1 MFKIISLLF
10 LLLSFV
16 KATDVAL
23 TSQNIRSYP
32 LSKNKAAIKACY
44 SGYDIFNLN
53 DNKNG
58 TATYYGTLGDINGIN
73 ITLGYGLYEQIS
85 LFYDFLYKNIDY
97 AGGSLKNNKHEIFT
111 KLNIYYNP
119 SSIFNTYSADIGF
132 IHNSADDLSIT
143 DSSTEISKITDLSD
157 DSLYL
162 RFIVGSKIRS
172 SILDFYF
179 GLKYTSIDTKIDA
192 ISYDRDEIALNGGF
206 EYTLELGN
214 YIIESGYEYIRLFS
228 RDIDDDESSNHIF
241 NITLSRALNQKVLL
255 YIGSKYFINQYN
267 GVIPYLYNEKNKNQ
281 FDQKFGYLTIGF
293 VYNFDMNG
301 LNN

>member
-1 MFKIISLLF
+1 
-10 LLLSFV
+10 
-16 KATDVAL
+16 
-23 TSQNIRSYP
+23 
-32 LSKNKAAIKACY
+32 
-44 SGYDIFNLN
+44 
-53 DNKNG
+53 
-58 TATYYGTLGDINGIN
+58 
-73 ITLGYGLYEQIS
+73 
-85 LFYDFLYKNIDY
+85 
-97 AGGSLKNNKHEIFT
+97 
-111 KLNIYYNP
+111 
-119 SSIFNTYSADIGF
+119 
-132 IHNSADDLSIT
+132 
-143 DSSTEISKITDLSD
+143 
-157 DSLYL
+157 
-162 RFIVGSKIRS
+162 
-172 SILDFYF
+172 LDFYF